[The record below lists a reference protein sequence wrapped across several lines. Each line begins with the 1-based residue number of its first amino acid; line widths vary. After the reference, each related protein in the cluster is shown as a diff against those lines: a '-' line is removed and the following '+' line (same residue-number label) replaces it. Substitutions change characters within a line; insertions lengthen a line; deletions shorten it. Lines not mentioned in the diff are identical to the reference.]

1 MKSTTKP
8 SKPKSFSIF
17 DFVKAI
23 IDTKPSWDTFTP
35 EQQKE
40 FNGYMMNKTLSMN
53 PKYVEVVNY
62 DQGLNIKESKKLY
75 EVYCWMIPKSK
86 NTYSPYIRSNYKKD
100 VNPELSKHVSEYFEC
115 SLGEADE
122 YISLLRKEGVED
134 ILIKKGLDEKE
145 IKKLVKNG

>member
-1 MKSTTKP
+1 MKSTTKQ
-8 SKPKSFSIF
+8 SKPKLFSIF

-23 IDTKPSWDTFTP
+23 IDTKPSWDTFTL

-62 DQGLNIKESKKLY
+62 VQGLNIKESKKLY

-86 NTYSPYIRSNYKKD
+86 NTYSPYIRSNYKKSI
-100 VNPELSKHVSEYFEC
+100 NPELSKHVSEYFEC

-145 IKKLVKNG
+145 IKKLVK